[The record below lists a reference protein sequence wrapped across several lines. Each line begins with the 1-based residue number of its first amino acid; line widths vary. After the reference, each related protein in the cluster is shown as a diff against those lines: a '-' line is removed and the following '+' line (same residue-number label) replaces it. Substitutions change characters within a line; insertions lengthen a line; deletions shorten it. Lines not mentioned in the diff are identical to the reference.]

1 MPAGAT
7 FRFVEGSAILLFLL
21 QGVRV
26 LLSSLFG
33 LAYDV
38 VFAGTVGAVEL
49 IGVAVCVVAACL
61 SPLFVPR
68 RKESVGLLL
77 AAVLAA
83 VARVVLTVNQ
93 PDARLWGS
101 LLVTAAAGAFGATF
115 LRRRPDTFATAL
127 ALAFVID
134 QLLRAAGN
142 TYDLSLRVQWLPVQ
156 VLLSSAAC
164 TVSWLVFRR
173 RRETESPPSGGI
185 DIASG
190 LSIGALIFLDTSLL
204 GFPNTLARWTGADYA
219 LVAPL
224 LMVATL
230 LPLLRSGQWGSFTL
244 FVLTLLLGWMTGH
257 KLHHLGVLAP
267 MLLAQTTF
275 VSSLWTLAQPSDV
288 GHPRLSFALGMS
300 LFLLFNVALAFAFT
314 YPYTMSFFRDKGD
327 YVFLIAVAILLVPAL
342 ASRVAAPRTSSW
354 DRTLLHWSIAIGIV
368 VLTGIFASEPR
379 LADVDRESDSFR
391 VGTYNIHYGYD
402 SSWRFSL
409 EEQARTIERSGA
421 DIVLLQE
428 VDAGRITSYGVDDAL
443 WLGRRLGMRHVFG
456 PALEELS
463 GVALLS
469 RFPIEES
476 HVQQLTSELEQTAMV
491 HARVTGRPQR
501 PAVRDIDKSQR
512 VIDAY
517 GTWLGLEPPE
527 RERQLADALGAIGD
541 ATPAV
546 LAGDFNA
553 PPGSPTYRS
562 LQTAGFEDPFIA
574 LGLDGAPTSPAIN
587 PAARIDFV
595 WTRGLDPVDAQV
607 LGSLSSDHRMV
618 VVELDLP

>member
-267 MLLAQTTF
+267 MLL
-275 VSSLWTLAQPSDV
+275 
-288 GHPRLSFALGMS
+288 
-300 LFLLFNVALAFAFT
+300 
-314 YPYTMSFFRDKGD
+314 
-327 YVFLIAVAILLVPAL
+327 
-342 ASRVAAPRTSSW
+342 
-354 DRTLLHWSIAIGIV
+354 
-368 VLTGIFASEPR
+368 
-379 LADVDRESDSFR
+379 
-391 VGTYNIHYGYD
+391 
-402 SSWRFSL
+402 
-409 EEQARTIERSGA
+409 
-421 DIVLLQE
+421 
-428 VDAGRITSYGVDDAL
+428 
-443 WLGRRLGMRHVFG
+443 
-456 PALEELS
+456 
-463 GVALLS
+463 
-469 RFPIEES
+469 
-476 HVQQLTSELEQTAMV
+476 
-491 HARVTGRPQR
+491 
-501 PAVRDIDKSQR
+501 
-512 VIDAY
+512 
-517 GTWLGLEPPE
+517 
-527 RERQLADALGAIGD
+527 
-541 ATPAV
+541 
-546 LAGDFNA
+546 
-553 PPGSPTYRS
+553 
-562 LQTAGFEDPFIA
+562 
-574 LGLDGAPTSPAIN
+574 
-587 PAARIDFV
+587 
-595 WTRGLDPVDAQV
+595 
-607 LGSLSSDHRMV
+607 
-618 VVELDLP
+618 